1 MLQCS
6 VNFQDAAMH
15 RAISLVPAHSG
26 VHMHHVFTRLS
37 LVGLFLLGTSLAH
50 AANPPAA
57 AKPTTTELTFSNLLN
72 YSTHMTV
79 NNTVGGQLNIT
90 PVGGKLLVNILGE
103 LGVANQVIGD
113 YSINKNEG
121 ILFNFSQKVS
131 LSGWDMDDL
140 PGGKNTFSLKV
151 DGGTAQSFSLQ
162 SLKPTAPL
170 VGSSFQFGWLGE
182 SYFIDSVKFS
192 AWAEPMA
199 PNKPSPLVTAVPE
212 PSTAAMLMACA
223 TVMAFV
229 ARRKG

>member
-1 MLQCS
+1 MLRCS

-37 LVGLFLLGTSLAH
+37 LTTLVLLGASWAQ
-50 AANPPAA
+50 AANL
-57 AKPTTTELTFSNLLN
+57 PTATTELTFSNLLN

-79 NNTVGGQLNIT
+79 NNTVGGKLDIT

-103 LGVANQVIGD
+103 LGVANQVVGD

-151 DGGTAQSFSLQ
+151 DGGAAQSFNLHSI
-162 SLKPTAPL
+162 KPTAPL

-182 SYFIDSVKFS
+182 SYLVDSVKFS
-192 AWAEPMA
+192 AWADPIKPAGKA
-199 PNKPSPLVTAVPE
+199 PIVTAVPE
-212 PSTAAMLMACA
+212 PSTAALVLACA
-223 TVMAFV
+223 AVMAFV

>member
-1 MLQCS
+1 MLHCS
-6 VNFQDAAMH
+6 VKSQDDAMH
-15 RAISLVPAHSG
+15 RAISPVPVFPG
-26 VHMHHVFTRLS
+26 VHMHHVFTRLT
-37 LVGLFLLGTSLAH
+37 LATLALLGASMAQ
-50 AANPPAA
+50 AAN
-57 AKPTTTELTFSNLLN
+57 TVTELTFSNLLN
-72 YSTHMTV
+72 YSTHTTV
-79 NNTVGGQLNIT
+79 NNTVGGTLNIT

-103 LGVANQVIGD
+103 LGVTNQVIGD

-131 LSGWDMDDL
+131 LAGWDMDDL

-151 DGGTAQSFSLQ
+151 DGGAAQSFSLQ

-182 SYFIDSVKFS
+182 AYFIDSVKFS
-192 AWAEPMA
+192 AWAEPLS
-199 PNKPSPLVTAVPE
+199 PSKPGPMVTAVPE
-212 PSTAAMLMACA
+212 PSTAAMLLACA

>member
-6 VNFQDAAMH
+6 VAFQDAAMH
-15 RAISLVPAHSG
+15 RAISLGAAHSG

-37 LVGLFLLGTSLAH
+37 LATLALLGASMAQ
-50 AANPPAA
+50 AAN
-57 AKPTTTELTFSNLLN
+57 TVTELTFSNLLN
-72 YSTHMTV
+72 FSTHMTV
-79 NNTVGGQLNIT
+79 NNTVGGKLDIT

-151 DGGTAQSFSLQ
+151 DGGTAQTFSLQ
-162 SLKPTAPL
+162 SLKPSSGL
-170 VGSSFQFGWLGE
+170 VGKSFQFGWSGE
-182 SYFIDSVKFS
+182 SYLIDSVKFS
-192 AWAEPMA
+192 KWAA
-199 PNKPSPLVTAVPE
+199 PVTSVPEASPLVLVLAGWLT
-212 PSTAAMLMACA
+212 
-223 TVMAFV
+223 MAFI